1 VGSVELI
8 LASTS
13 AYRAKLLRR
22 LGIPFESQASRVD
35 ETATQG
41 EPPGRCA
48 QRLATAKAQAVL
60 APGRV
65 VIGGDQIADLDG
77 QPLGKPLGHAQA
89 LAQLK
94 ACQGK
99 SVTFHTA
106 VTIANSQRSEQHLD
120 VTRVL
125 FRRLPERALEQYLQL
140 EQPYDCA
147 GSFKA
152 EGLGIRLF
160 EKIHCEDPTALIGL
174 PLIWVADALA
184 RFGFEALADGHPN
197 DSTP

>member
-1 VGSVELI
+1 MGLV

-13 AYRAKLLRR
+13 PYRRQLLSR
-22 LGIPFESQASRVD
+22 LGIPFDTQAPQVD
-35 ETATQG
+35 ETVSPR
-41 EPPGRCA
+41 ESPGQCA
-48 QRLATAKAQAVL
+48 QRLADAKANAVL
-60 APGRV
+60 SPGNV

-77 QPLGKPLGHAQA
+77 RALGKPMDHADA

-99 SVTFHTA
+99 SVTFHSA
-106 VTIANSQRSEQHLD
+106 VTIAGNHSSERHLD

-125 FRRLPERALEQYLQL
+125 FRELPDTLLERYLQL

-147 GSFKA
+147 GSFKV

-160 EKIHCEDPTALIGL
+160 QSIESQDPTALIGL
-174 PLIWVADALA
+174 PLIWVADALTH
-184 RFGFEALADGHPN
+184 FGFEPLADALPT
-197 DSTP
+197 DSVP

>member
-1 VGSVELI
+1 MDLV

-13 AYRAKLLRR
+13 PYRRQLLDR
-22 LGIPFESQASRVD
+22 LGIPFDTQAPLTD
-35 ETATQG
+35 ETTLPG
-41 EPPGRCA
+41 EAPNDCA
-48 QRLATAKAQAVL
+48 QRLAYAKAQAVL
-60 APGRV
+60 EPGRV

-77 QPLGKPLGHAQA
+77 KALGKPMDHGEA

-106 VTIANSQRSEQHLD
+106 VTIASTQTSQSHLD
-120 VTRVL
+120 VTRVV
-125 FRRLPERALEQYLQL
+125 FRSLPESLLEQYLRL

-147 GSFKA
+147 GSFKV

-160 EKIHCEDPTALIGL
+160 ETIHCQDPTALIGL

-184 RFGFEALADGHPN
+184 RFGLEALTDSSRADSIP
-197 DSTP
+197 

>member
-1 VGSVELI
+1 MGLV

-13 AYRAKLLRR
+13 PYRRRLLSR
-22 LGIPFESQASRVD
+22 LGIPFDTQAPQVD
-35 ETATQG
+35 ETVRPRESPDQ
-41 EPPGRCA
+41 CA
-48 QRLATAKAQAVL
+48 QRLADAKANAVL
-60 APGRV
+60 SPGNV

-77 QPLGKPLGHAQA
+77 RALGKPMDHADA

-99 SVTFHTA
+99 SVTFHSA
-106 VTIANSQRSEQHLD
+106 VTIAGGHSSERHLD

-125 FRRLPERALEQYLQL
+125 FRELPDTLLERYLQL

-147 GSFKA
+147 GSFKV

-160 EKIHCEDPTALIGL
+160 QSIESQDPTALIGL
-174 PLIWVADALA
+174 PLIWVADALTH
-184 RFGFEALADGHPN
+184 FGFEALADALPT
-197 DSTP
+197 DSVP